1 MVLAVDVAFL
11 ARLGL
16 FSSIPGLSQ
25 IEASLPWVEA
35 DLMAKRTHQ
44 ELGRLDKHFLF
55 LVINEQ
61 ENHNS
66 PLPLELALSKRSPV
80 SWVRQRMRSVLAN
93 YRQNRITKHFTN
105 LKKGYIARLQWL
117 TFADCLRH
125 IDALARLTETRDE
138 YWRMKNRIT
147 MQQQWRSFASRLAL
161 DFTREAADHLH
172 SEYRKL
178 RTRITVNR
186 ANKWRQLARR
196 LSIQSDTAMLR
207 RGKLRCRWLGLRDR
221 LLAMSFIEVYS
232 EHGKMRSA
240 WISLASRYMRQNKH
254 TALVRGR
261 ERRTRERRSRAASWS
276 YLARSLRNHRFDELR
291 KKWEVFAKR
300 FRSSKKEVSSEV
312 MGTEDASSSY
322 NITESDEEDLNERI
336 HGRLVF

>member
-1 MVLAVDVAFL
+1 M
-11 ARLGL
+11 
-16 FSSIPGLSQ
+16 
-25 IEASLPWVEA
+25 
-35 DLMAKRTHQ
+35 H
-44 ELGRLDKHFLF
+44 
-55 LVINEQ
+55 
-61 ENHNS
+61 
-66 PLPLELALSKRSPV
+66 
-80 SWVRQRMRSVLAN
+80 SVLAN
-93 YRQNRITKHFTN
+93 YRQNRITKHFTD

-117 TFADCLRH
+117 TFADCLRLS
-125 IDALARLTETRDE
+125 DALARLAETRDE

-147 MQQQWRSFASRLAL
+147 IQQKWRSFATRLAI

-178 RTRITVNR
+178 RMRITVNR
-186 ANKWRQLARR
+186 ANKWRHLARG
-196 LSIQSDTAMLR
+196 LITQSNTAMFQ
-207 RGKLRCRWLGLRDR
+207 RGKLRCRWIGLKDR

-276 YLARSLRNHRFDELR
+276 DLARSLRNHRFEELR
-291 KKWEVFAKR
+291 KKWEAFAKR
-300 FRSSKKEVSSEV
+300 SRGGKKEVSSEV
-312 MGTEDASSSY
+312 MGTEDGSSSY